1 MDVNVTLRTES
12 IRTDRVFSWYRMIRS
27 GDSFIGTVVNVCKL
41 ITTKKIPRNDVVFTT
56 LRTHTLLFSK
66 DSICILVF
74 YASACSMDVFRFF
87 DGLLTNFV

>member
-41 ITTKKIPRNDVVFTT
+41 ITTKKI
-56 LRTHTLLFSK
+56 
-66 DSICILVF
+66 
-74 YASACSMDVFRFF
+74 
-87 DGLLTNFV
+87 